1 MRNDYLTNKVKFNNL
16 KNLKKKSNND
26 LPKQKILSPKKTVNV
41 NILLNRVKL
50 DEKKT
55 ILEKAVLFSIVILL
69 ISITGIVTFL

>member
-1 MRNDYLTNKVKFNNL
+1 MRNDYLTNKAKFNNL

-55 ILEKAVLFSIVILL
+55 ILEKTVLFSIVILL

>member
-26 LPKQKILSPKKTVNV
+26 FPKQKVLSPKKTVNV

-55 ILEKAVLFSIVILL
+55 ILEKVVLFSIVILL

>member
-1 MRNDYLTNKVKFNNL
+1 MRNDYLTNKAKFNNL